1 MRKDVIILAA
11 EDDFGHFK
19 LVKRNLQRAGIDNQI
34 VHLKDGQEV
43 LDYVFSMIEEPPET
57 NANKAYLL
65 FLDIRMPKVDGIEV
79 LRRIKSDE
87 RLKQMPVA
95 MLTTTDDPHEV
106 RKCHELGCSTYV
118 VKPIEYSDFCD
129 TVEKIG
135 GFLKHIE
142 VPTLCMN

>member
-1 MRKDVIILAA
+1 MRNDVIIIAA

-19 LVKRNLQRAGIDNQI
+19 LVKRNLERAGIENPI

-43 LDYVFSMIEEPPET
+43 LDYLNNLSTSQEQQG
-57 NANKAYLL
+57 KAYLL
-65 FLDIRMPKVDGIEV
+65 LLDIRMPKVDGLEV
-79 LRRIKSDE
+79 LKRIKSDQ
-87 RLKQMPVA
+87 RLKQIPVA
-95 MLTTTDDPHEV
+95 MLTTTDDPKEV